1 VVENRQEQAR
11 RYLLGQMSEED
22 AVQFEDQYFVDND
35 VFEEMTGLED
45 EMLDSFVRGEL
56 PGKDADKFQEEYLT
70 SPARQAKAGFAGMLA
85 RHLSDSAKTSSVPPQ
100 PSRKGISIFPQIFFN
115 RRYFAVMA
123 AALLLIAWLLVANL
137 RLRHELQQL
146 RTQQVEFQRR
156 EQDLRKQVVAPA
168 GRSED
173 RSKDLQAHQNRLG
186 PGSPAKNPE
195 ESNIVSLILSP
206 GMARSADS
214 PKILRTSSKTLTA
227 QLQLLL
233 EPENLAAIAVPAP
246 APSTTAQHAVPA
258 PVPSTTVQYDDY
270 SAYSVSVET
279 AAGTVVWQKDGLKTQ
294 AVSGAKA
301 ITIRLPLRILRNGN
315 YRVKLTAARAAGGA
329 EDVGDYRFLV
339 VKR

>member
-1 VVENRQEQAR
+1 
-11 RYLLGQMSEED
+11 
-22 AVQFEDQYFVDND
+22 
-35 VFEEMTGLED
+35 
-45 EMLDSFVRGEL
+45 
-56 PGKDADKFQEEYLT
+56 
-70 SPARQAKAGFAGMLA
+70 
-85 RHLSDSAKTSSVPPQ
+85 
-100 PSRKGISIFPQIFFN
+100 
-115 RRYFAVMA
+115 MA

-246 APSTTAQHAVPA
+246 ARVRPAVPA